1 VGSVLDLLKHL
12 PEAAKSPLAFVAYCL
27 VIAAWVLQQWFATK
41 PQRDAKAIL
50 LSIRDDRA
58 KVDAITEIFNEP
70 PPQGLTGNQA
80 ILEWVKTR
88 SAEKTRVLMV
98 VAWLAT
104 LVAVL
109 VFLVAVKNASA
120 SARQISIRLYRT
132 AGTHSSCPLP
142 LRARVGVFVG
152 SERLDEVDLLDCN
165 AKLPV
170 ARPRSGRATLTL
182 IDSGRYKLLDPTHQ
196 YELAAEEWDVSIQGP
211 LQITLFNYSGQCPDL
226 SQAFD
231 TFETLIRSKANSLRR
246 MFSAEDKRFDYLSG
260 LSVVRTGDE
269 FTLNSDA
276 AHDYWQQTGSLQLL
290 AGLCVPTSAG
300 EVMRSQI
307 FFGDLKGKLPAEPF
321 MAELAVSPDEFSD
334 TRDIHTVSIL
344 YALAQEARKRELGQD
359 VVIEYLAEAHTIAS
373 QMNLNSGK
381 QLLEAI
387 DESLAEV
394 KAPKPMELPR

>member
-1 VGSVLDLLKHL
+1 MGSVLDLLKYL

-50 LSIRDDRA
+50 LSIKDDRA

-70 PPQGLTGNQA
+70 PPPGLTGNQA

-98 VAWLAT
+98 VAWVAT
-104 LVAVL
+104 VVAVL
-109 VFLVAVKNASA
+109 VFLVAIKNASA
-120 SARQISIRLYRT
+120 SPRQISIRLFRT

-142 LRARVGVFVG
+142 LKARVGVSVR
-152 SERLDEVDLLDCN
+152 SEHLDEVDLLDCN

-170 ARPRSGRATLTL
+170 TRQGLGRATLTL
-182 IDSGRYKLLDPTHQ
+182 IDSGPYKLLDPSHQ
-196 YELAAEEWDVSIQGP
+196 YDLAAEEWDVPIQGP

-246 MFSAEDKRFDYLSG
+246 MFSTEDKRFDYLSG

-269 FTLNSDA
+269 FALNSEDA
-276 AHDYWQQTGSLQLL
+276 HNYWQQTGSLQLL
-290 AGLCVPTSAG
+290 AGLCVPTSSG

-321 MAELAVSPDEFSD
+321 MADLAVSPDEFSD

-359 VVIEYLAEAHTIAS
+359 VVIDYLAEAHTIAS